1 MNKPDDRTD
10 RLCSDNVG
18 GRACARR
25 SNVMGV
31 FDVPVPSDWPRSDR
45 LAVRENADARDLAG
59 HRGKRRKL
67 RVGTSEIAPFDL
79 FLQGLDLLLHA
90 LEAGIDLNRLAVG
103 VQRVLVV
110 ADVLHDEAK
119 AR

>member
-1 MNKPDDRTD
+1 MSEDALVRAPPTLWVWPMFQSLQIGSEAIDWLRAKCP
-10 RLCSDNVG
+10 CSG
-18 GRACARR
+18 LGRA
-25 SNVMGV
+25 S
-31 FDVPVPSDWPRSDR
+31 
-45 LAVRENADARDLAG
+45 
-59 HRGKRRKL
+59 GKRRKL

-79 FLQGLDLLLHA
+79 FLEGLDLLLHA
-90 LEAGIDLNRLAVG
+90 LEAGIDIKRLAVG